1 MNSPFD
7 VWRLR
12 MSRAA
17 EEQARLQK
25 EEKQRLAAQA
35 PPPGPVPFRPLGQTS
50 GLRNMVAAVME
61 RDRQAADAL
70 KPKPAPPPFDASQEI
85 DASYALE
92 FSRRMQNEAAI
103 AIAKVESRKQWFEQT
118 KEPK

>member
-7 VWRLR
+7 DWRER

-17 EEQARLQK
+17 GEQERLQK
-25 EEKQRLAAQA
+25 QEQERLAAQA
-35 PPPGPVPFRPLGQTS
+35 SPAAPSRQTS
-50 GLRNMVAAVME
+50 GLRQTVAAVME

-103 AIAKVESRKQWFEQT
+103 AIAKVESRKQWFEKT